1 MRAPVRMLDR
11 RGVIVVVIVVCG
23 QVEVRRREH
32 RRKHHRRNEQR
43 SGGGT
48 RGPCSDHAGIL
59 SGEVNTVSRRR
70 SA

>member
-1 MRAPVRMLDR
+1 
-11 RGVIVVVIVVCG
+11 
-23 QVEVRRREH
+23 VRRREH